1 MAMGKIVECVPNFS
15 EGRDAS
21 KVAEI
26 EGAIR
31 GVTGVVF
38 LDSQMDADHN
48 RSVITF
54 AGEPDAVAQ
63 QVEQRVACVGEY
75 RALLAVDRAGHEC
88 LHACSCS
95 AAQHSA
101 RARAVSTA
109 TSERR

>member
-1 MAMGKIVECVPNFS
+1 MKFGMFYPVAVARDIELGKSFWGLDRKRYGSTIDDHRA
-15 EGRDAS
+15 GAA
-21 KVAEI
+21 VAV
-26 EGAIR
+26 AA
-31 GVTGVVF
+31 TF
-38 LDSQMDADHN
+38 LG
-48 RSVITF
+48 

-101 RARAVSTA
+101 RARAVNTA